1 MSPALTEI
9 LFALGLG
16 ERIVGVTTFC
26 DWPPEARRVA
36 KIGGYVDP
44 TVEAIIALA
53 PDLVFVSPAAGYRDA
68 GLAIRRLGIPLE
80 LVRCET
86 LEEAYAAIEK
96 TARLCGVEERGREL
110 AGSIRRRIEAT
121 AARTRK
127 MPPVTTL
134 FCVQLEPLIAAGA
147 GTLPSELLV
156 LAGGRNV
163 VREERYPRIGIE
175 SVIEAAPDVIV
186 VARMDVPGPADP
198 ARVLDYWKR
207 WPAIPAVRNGRV
219 QVVDATTALRAGP
232 RVAEAVELLD
242 RLLHAG
248 PAGAAEKRP

>member
-44 TVEAIIALA
+44 SVEAIVALA
-53 PDLVFVSPAAGYRDA
+53 PDLVFVSPAAGNRDA

-86 LEEAYAAIEK
+86 LEEGYAAIEK
-96 TARLCGVEERGREL
+96 TARLCGVEERGLEL

-127 MPPVTTL
+127 LTPVATL
-134 FCVQLEPLIAAGA
+134 FCVQLEPLIAVGA
-147 GTLPSELLV
+147 GTLPSQLLE

-186 VARMDVPGPADP
+186 VARMDVPGPANP

-207 WPAIPAVRNGRV
+207 WPTLPAVRNGRV
-219 QVVDATTALRAGP
+219 RVVDATTALRAGP

-248 PAGAAEKRP
+248 PAGAAEERP